1 MAKSVRDHYQQYP
14 YPHYPLLAS
23 VRRCDTYALNLHAL
37 WLHFNG
43 TLPPPEAQRILIA
56 GCGTFAPYPWAV
68 ANPTVAITALDLSSR
83 TLQRAAWHCR
93 LHGRTS
99 IDFRCANILDRNAID
114 GSYGIID
121 SYGVLHHLEEP
132 LHGLQVLASHL
143 APGGIIRVMLYSR
156 YARRDEESIRRALKL
171 LGITTPHETKQLLRK
186 AVPGSRLHRY
196 IAASDEHRTVAGL
209 ADALLHPC
217 VHTYRID
224 EILDMVAH
232 CGLVIHRF
240 GHHNACENPADEIA
254 RLRLMETERH
264 APDNFVL
271 YLGLPPKQPK
281 PTAESLIILNP
292 CLTTI
297 VGHTTFGTTRVVERL
312 GCQNPPLTA
321 RERKFLRQFTVPV
334 ALSSLN
340 EESSERV
347 AVYKRLLFLLEYTA

>member
-1 MAKSVRDHYQQYP
+1 MGNSVRDHYQQYP
-14 YPHYPLLAS
+14 YPHYPLMAS
-23 VRRCDTYALNLHAL
+23 VRRCDTYALNLQAL

-68 ANPTVAITALDLSSR
+68 ANPDVPITALDLSSR
-83 TLQRAAWHCR
+83 TLRRAAWHCR
-93 LHGRTS
+93 LHGRTT
-99 IDFRCANILDRNAID
+99 IDFRCANIIDRNVIV

-121 SYGVLHHLEEP
+121 SYGVLHHLEDP
-132 LHGLQVLASHL
+132 QQGLHVLTSHL

-171 LGITTPHETKQLLRK
+171 LGITTPHEAKQLLRK
-186 AVPGSRLHRY
+186 APPDSRLHRY
-196 IAASDEHRTVAGL
+196 IAASDEHHTVAGL

-240 GHHNACENPADEIA
+240 GHHNACENPAEEIV
-254 RLRLMETERH
+254 RLRQLETERR

-271 YLGLPPKQPK
+271 YLGHHPKQPK
-281 PTAESLIILNP
+281 TTAGSLILLNP

-297 VGHTTFGTTRVVERL
+297 VGRTTFGTARVVERL
-312 GCQNPPLTA
+312 GCKNPPLT
-321 RERKFLRQFTVPV
+321 RQERKFLRQFTVPV
-334 ALSSLN
+334 ALNSLS
-340 EESSERV
+340 EECKQRV
-347 AVYKRLLFLLEYTA
+347 AVYKRLLFLVEYKP